1 MIEDVLR
8 AEAQVLHDMVSTHDT
23 EDFIRRLKQRIE
35 DTPPRTARVQSSYRL
50 APVPARNAPPTQ
62 NGATPPTRPPATPRL
77 RRRRPTP
84 IMPSDPHVQGSAVLD
99 YVRRLCTTLLRASD
113 FTALIAAFDQTY
125 DAAGARTFACLQYT
139 RSRNETALYWWRFA
153 AGGGD
158 PLAAHLLAAHHS
170 AHGSLSDA
178 RSWHAFSRYLGY
190 NPIRHLPTPLALKAE
205 SPPRRHHHC
214 VPSRS
219 PTRTCSSSIS
229 KTGSPATSSNTDH
242 R

>member
-35 DTPPRTARVQSSYRL
+35 TTPPRTARVQNSSYRP
-50 APVPARNAPPTQ
+50 APTPARSAPPTQ
-62 NGATPPTRPPATPRL
+62 NGAAPPPRATRRV

-84 IMPSDPHVQGSAVLD
+84 IVTSDPQVQASAVLD
-99 YVRRLCTTLLRASD
+99 YVRRLCTTLLRAND
-113 FTALIAAFDQTY
+113 FTSLIAAFDQTY

-153 AGGGD
+153 AGSGD

-170 AHGSLSDA
+170 AHGSVSDA

-190 NPIRHLPTPLALKAE
+190 SPRRDLPAPLALKAE
-205 SPPRRHHHC
+205 VPLPPPLCPAPLTDTDLQQFDLQDRLPRHLLYH
-214 VPSRS
+214 
-219 PTRTCSSSIS
+219 
-229 KTGSPATSSNTDH
+229 
-242 R
+242 